1 MDKFAA
7 YVDSAT
13 NPARQLRAITP
24 SDTENIPFV
33 AKGIFVGTGGTISIL
48 AVGDTEAVT
57 LTVQDGAILPIRARR
72 INATGTTATGLVAL
86 I

>member
-1 MDKFAA
+1 MDKFSTYA
-7 YVDSAT
+7 DSAA

-48 AVGDTEAVT
+48 AVGDTEAVA